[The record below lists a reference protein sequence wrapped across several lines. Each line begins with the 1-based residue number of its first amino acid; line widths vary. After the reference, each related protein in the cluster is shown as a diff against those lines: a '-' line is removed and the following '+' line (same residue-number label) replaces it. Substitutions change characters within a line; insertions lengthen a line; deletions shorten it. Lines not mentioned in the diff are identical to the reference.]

1 MPVRFTVAVVLLAT
15 FALVGCSQKPAT
27 PPSFRQQE
35 QADVV
40 LTFLDWSSL
49 DLTKPKVEGKIRVT
63 KEQLPGIL
71 DQAKAARGLVV
82 VVLDK
87 RAEQVSISE
96 LEAFFLQLG
105 FQRVIV
111 QQALSDLDPNG
122 LPILSDSA
130 QRTR

>member
-1 MPVRFTVAVVLLAT
+1 MVVALLAA
-15 FALVGCSQKPAT
+15 FALVGCSQKVAT
-27 PPSFRQQE
+27 PLAFRQQE

-40 LTFLDWSSL
+40 LSFLDWGSL
-49 DLTKPKVEGKIRVT
+49 DLTKPKVEGKTSVA

-71 DQAKAARGLVV
+71 DQAKVGRGLVV

-87 RAEQVSISE
+87 RAEQVPISE

-111 QQALSDLDPNG
+111 QQAVSDFDPKG

-130 QRTR
+130 QRSR